1 MADDPERQRIAPR
14 VGSDADA
21 LARKRLSFRPSAFA
35 IRLRAWLARDWLPML
50 ALALAALALCWPL
63 LGAPRTRIIGPPVG
77 DNVQYVYMTGWVGQ
91 SLLLGRSPLVDP
103 RLNYP
108 GALALATTDAPFMS
122 MLLAAPFTW
131 ALGPVFAYNL
141 IIAASGWLSGY
152 AAYLWVRS
160 ITGSRLGGLVAGLA
174 FMLAPFRV
182 AHAYGHLQLVST
194 QGLPLFFWA
203 LDAAARGGRGAQGGG
218 PSGRLYAMRYVAL
231 AAATALVGAGA
242 MYYLLIA
249 LVTGA
254 LYALV
259 ALAGRLAE
267 RAWRPDKALIGAA
280 LGMVVA
286 VGAGAVVSALPYLD
300 VWREGGFVPYALD
313 EIRKRSANPLDFALP
328 SILHPLWG
336 APLQAWMP
344 GLQAEWIERTL
355 YLGAVPLALAA
366 VALWPGGIRRSLW
379 LPWLAT
385 ALLGVLLALGTD
397 LHWNNQ
403 PLEPESPFWLPAAY
417 LAQLPFASL
426 LRVWTRFAIVPILFV
441 ALLAGVGAARL
452 QATGDRRQATG
463 GRRRGFALRLSPVV
477 LLALLVVDLAP
488 GNIAAGELRPRPVDL
503 WLAEQPGDF
512 AAAFL
517 PQIDDGVNYVAM
529 YGSLF
534 HGKHLPAYNHP
545 AHKSADYDRFR
556 DLADRFPVTA
566 ETFPRLGLRLLLL
579 RRADYDGVRF
589 PEWAAVERALAQSP
603 TLRVVDEVDGYVV
616 VEARQR

>member
-1 MADDPERQRIAPR
+1 
-14 VGSDADA
+14 
-21 LARKRLSFRPSAFA
+21 
-35 IRLRAWLARDWLPML
+35 ML

-91 SLLLGRSPLVDP
+91 SLLLGQNPLVDP

-108 GALALATTDAPFMS
+108 GTLALATTDAPFLS

-131 ALGPVFAYNL
+131 VLGPVFAYNL

-203 LDAAARGGRGAQGGG
+203 LDAAARGEKRR
-218 PSGRLYAMRYVAL
+218 RLLPYLGL

-259 ALAGRLAE
+259 VLASRSSNDRRPQTVDRRPQTETAQRISTIPTVGGRERSEHAVSGLRPKELLAT
-267 RAWRPDKALIGAA
+267 A
-280 LGMVVA
+280 LGLVLA
-286 VGAGAVVSALPYLD
+286 VGAGAVASALPYLE

-355 YLGAVPLALAA
+355 YLGAVPLALAI
-366 VALWPGGIRRSLW
+366 VALWPGGLDRRRW
-379 LPWLAT
+379 LPWIAS
-385 ALLGVLLALGTD
+385 ALLGLLLALGTD
-397 LHWNNQ
+397 LHWGNQ
-403 PLEPESPFWLPAAY
+403 PLSQDAPIWLPAYY
-417 LAQLPFASL
+417 LSQLPFASL

-452 QATGDRRQATG
+452 ATR
-463 GRRRGFALRLSPVV
+463 GRRAKARLAGFALAALP
-477 LLALLVVDLAP
+477 LALLVVDLAP
-488 GNIAAGELRPRPVDL
+488 GAIAAGVLRPRPVDL
-503 WLAEQPGDF
+503 WLAEQRGDF

-556 DLADRFPVTA
+556 ELADRFPVTA
-566 ETFPRLGLRLLLL
+566 ETFPRLGLRFLLLH
-579 RRADYDGVRF
+579 RADYDGARF
-589 PEWAAVERALAQSP
+589 PEWVAVERALANSP
-603 TLRVVDEVDGYVV
+603 TLRIIEEVDGYVV
-616 VEARQR
+616 VEAGQR

>member
-1 MADDPERQRIAPR
+1 
-14 VGSDADA
+14 
-21 LARKRLSFRPSAFA
+21 
-35 IRLRAWLARDWLPML
+35 ML

-63 LGAPRTRIIGPPVG
+63 LAAPRTRIIGAPAG
-77 DNVQYVYMTGWVGQ
+77 DNVQYVYMTGWAGQ
-91 SLLLGRSPLVDP
+91 ALLLGQSPLVDP

-108 GALALATTDAPFMS
+108 GTLALATTDAPFLS

-141 IIAASGWLSGY
+141 IIVASGWLSGY

-160 ITGSRLGGLVAGLA
+160 ITGSRLGGAVAGLA

-182 AHAYGHLQLVST
+182 AHSYGHLQLVST

-203 LDAAARGGRGAQGGG
+203 LDAAVRGARRD
-218 PSGRLYAMRYVAL
+218 RLYLPASAASASLRSILRSGMPYVAL

-242 MYYLLIA
+242 MYYLLIG

-254 LYALV
+254 PYALAV
-259 ALAGRLAE
+259 LAGRLAGE
-267 RAWRPDKALIGAA
+267 PKARLDATVARTGAGVA
-280 LGMVVA
+280 LA
-286 VGAGAVVSALPYLD
+286 VGAGALLSALPYLA
-300 VWREGGFVPYALD
+300 VWRAGGFVPYSLD
-313 EIRKRSANPLDFALP
+313 ELRLRSANPLDFALP
-328 SILHPLWG
+328 SIIHPLWG
-336 APLQAWMP
+336 GWLQTQMP
-344 GLQAEWIERTL
+344 ELSAQWIERTL
-355 YLGAVPLALAA
+355 YLGAVPLLLAA
-366 VALWPGGIRRSLW
+366 VALWPGAAHRRYHW
-379 LPWLAT
+379 PWLLA

-397 LHWNNQ
+397 LHWNNK
-403 PLEPESPFWLPAAY
+403 PLAAAQPFWLPAAY
-417 LAQLPFASL
+417 LAQLPFAGL

-441 ALLAGVGAARL
+441 ALLAGLGAARL
-452 QATGDRRQATG
+452 ELSIKQAE
-463 GRRRGFALRLSPVV
+463 LRKNAGKPSAEDTPSEARARKPFSQFSILNVT
-477 LLALLVVDLAP
+477 LLALLIVDLAP
-488 GNIAAGELRPRPVDL
+488 GNIGVGELRPRPVDL

-566 ETFPRLGLRLLLL
+566 ETFRRLGLRYLLLH
-579 RRADYDGVRF
+579 RADYDGARF
-589 PEWAAVERALAQSP
+589 PDWASVERALAASP
-603 TLRVVDEVDGYVV
+603 TLRAVAEVGGYVV
-616 VEARQR
+616 VEVRK